1 MQWEHFPTLIN
12 QQEFRWWFNNMRI
25 TFAFSMTALFILTMS
40 TACSQ
45 VPVPSVEKKPT
56 MLNQIVQSSYIVKAQ
71 GDGEQVIRHVF
82 AEYGVVLV
90 LSLGNGQFELR
101 LNRDPGLDAL
111 KSKASRSD
119 GAVTAVQPNFV
130 YHTF

>member
-1 MQWEHFPTLIN
+1 
-12 QQEFRWWFNNMRI
+12 MRI
-25 TFAFSMTALFILTMS
+25 TFTFSMTALFILTMS

-71 GDGEQVIRHVF
+71 GDGEQVIRRVF
-82 AEYGVVLV
+82 AEYGVALV

-130 YHTF
+130 YHTN